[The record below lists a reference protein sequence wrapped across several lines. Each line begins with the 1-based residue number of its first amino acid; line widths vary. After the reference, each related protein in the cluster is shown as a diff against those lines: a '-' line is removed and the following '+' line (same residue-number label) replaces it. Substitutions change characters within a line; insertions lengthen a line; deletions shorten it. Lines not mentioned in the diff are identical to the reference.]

1 MTRQFHHKKH
11 GKNVHIFGKK
21 SYCGAVKK
29 TTKGTIFF
37 LTKKM
42 ANCLDQNYE
51 LNYIVEM

>member
-1 MTRQFHHKKH
+1 MTRQFHRKKD
-11 GKNVHIFGKK
+11 GKYVHILGKK